1 VLAYAT
7 LVLAFL
13 VGLGFRVL
21 RWRWWSA
28 WLASCAV
35 MPAFILFAEFV
46 LPYQGGGASMWPIAM
61 IFGGIYGAMAGG
73 LGVIVG
79 WRIHALRD
87 GDT

>member
-1 VLAYAT
+1 
-7 LVLAFL
+7 
-13 VGLGFRVL
+13 
-21 RWRWWSA
+21 
-28 WLASCAV
+28 

-79 WRIHALRD
+79 WRIRALRD